1 MIRTIKKKV
10 DRAVMSIWLGFMTIY
25 TLKEFYNY
33 KTTPILMTN
42 LVLYWISFIILIE
55 NELHSDGHNIFLFIQ
70 PFFFYV
76 IFFSLHI
83 SDADRD
89 EQPTSQSM
97 FVNVDHL
104 ELFYSV
110 WFLSIYPYYP

>member
-1 MIRTIKKKV
+1 
-10 DRAVMSIWLGFMTIY
+10 
-25 TLKEFYNY
+25 
-33 KTTPILMTN
+33 MTN

-70 PFFFYV
+70 PLFFYV

-97 FVNVDHL
+97 FVNVDQL

-110 WFLSIYPYYP
+110 WFLFIHIIHESTLYDFIWIVHYIYSYGQHDHINLR